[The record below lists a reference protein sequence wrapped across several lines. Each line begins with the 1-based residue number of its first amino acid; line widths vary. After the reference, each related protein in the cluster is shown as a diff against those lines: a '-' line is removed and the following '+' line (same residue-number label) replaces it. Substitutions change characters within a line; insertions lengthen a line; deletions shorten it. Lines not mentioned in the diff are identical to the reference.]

1 MTEKPQ
7 RDVLKKSVAIIDT
20 LSKAD
25 APMRFIDLA
34 EAAKLP
40 KSTSH
45 RLLASLINEGLV
57 EFDERRQRYQLGLKL
72 LDWAFKRLNSFDVS
86 KAAVDEME
94 WLNAKVGE
102 QVSLA
107 ILDGIEVVYLK
118 TTESS
123 QILKV
128 VASQTGDRE
137 PAHCTAVGKVIL
149 AHLSSTKLDKL
160 TELLTLQRFTDQ
172 TITDHEC
179 FDRELRHIRTMGYA
193 LSDREQ
199 HELVHGIAAPIF
211 DFEGNVI
218 AALNIWAPTFSTNK
232 ETLLSW
238 TGILC
243 VSAMKISQKMGW
255 TDKQIVG
262 F

>member
-1 MTEKPQ
+1 MSEKPQ
-7 RDVLKKSVAIIDT
+7 RDVLKKSVAIIDA
-20 LSKAD
+20 LSNAD

-34 EAAKLP
+34 DAAKLP

-45 RLLASLINEGLV
+45 RLLASLISEGLV

-72 LDWAFKRLNSFDVS
+72 IDWAFKSLNSIDVS
-86 KAAVDEME
+86 KAALDEME
-94 WLNAKVGE
+94 TLSAKVGE

-107 ILDGIEVVYLK
+107 ILNGNEVMYLK

-149 AHLSSTKLDKL
+149 AHLSNAKFDKVSDSL
-160 TELLTLQRFTDQ
+160 SLKRFTEQ
-172 TITDHEC
+172 TITDREC
-179 FDRELRHIRTMGYA
+179 FDQELKRIRNMGYA

-218 AALNIWAPTFSTNK
+218 AALNIWAPTFRTNQ
-232 ETLLSW
+232 ETLLGW
-238 TGILC
+238 VETLC
-243 VSAMKISQKMGW
+243 ATAMKISQRMGCALPPNN
-255 TDKQIVG
+255 
-262 F
+262 